1 MNRIDDSFVIM
12 STNLNAEYG
21 SIKMDDAI
29 AQEIEINRYRNE
41 IRKEHLESM
50 QKEDYN
56 INSGMIYS
64 DLFSSL
70 EKVGDHVINVS
81 EAVAG
86 KI

>member
-1 MNRIDDSFVIM
+1 LDDSFEIM
-12 STNLNAEYG
+12 IDNLNGEYG
-21 SIKMDDAI
+21 TISLDPAI
-29 AQEIEINRYRNE
+29 AKEREINRYRNE

-56 INSGMIYS
+56 MKSGMIYS

-86 KI
+86 EI

>member
-1 MNRIDDSFVIM
+1 
-12 STNLNAEYG
+12 
-21 SIKMDDAI
+21 
-29 AQEIEINRYRNE
+29 
-41 IRKEHLESM
+41 M

-56 INSGMIYS
+56 MKSGMIYS

-86 KI
+86 EI

>member
-1 MNRIDDSFVIM
+1 M
-12 STNLNAEYG
+12 
-21 SIKMDDAI
+21 
-29 AQEIEINRYRNE
+29 
-41 IRKEHLESM
+41 
-50 QKEDYN
+50 
-56 INSGMIYS
+56 NSGMIYS